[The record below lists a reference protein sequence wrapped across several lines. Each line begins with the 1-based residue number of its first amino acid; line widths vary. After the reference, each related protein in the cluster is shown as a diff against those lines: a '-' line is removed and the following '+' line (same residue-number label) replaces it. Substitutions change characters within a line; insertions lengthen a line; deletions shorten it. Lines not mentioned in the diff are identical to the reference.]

1 VFGKPTEVLREQKVD
16 TPWVLIFNAGTND
29 EGMYTL
35 QGRKTSAECSGTFV
49 LAFERREEASRFSML
64 LQAQGF
70 GMPTAAAWDAEEL
83 SDFCASA
90 DFGIGFVPTD
100 ALLFPP
106 QNNYFDADT
115 DEEEALPMKPGTRPF
130 DAPPPDE
137 WKTTLASDRGGQ
149 SMSPNYVSNMGSDG
163 PDNFMSPRPLGPP
176 ARPGIGAPLGQ
187 PPRPGMGAPLGPPPH
202 SGMGA
207 GPSPYETT
215 NSPPRP
221 SRPSSSRGQHAPD
234 ERDGTR
240 GRSSFG
246 EHRPPRY
253 ESASGGHGAPRPPA
267 HKDPDFMKTPPRA
280 SPGGGSNQG
289 GGGGESKGISSR
301 PQQPP
306 RSERDRR
313 DGESLSSRPRSPPR
327 EDSRDASRPV
337 PRTVY
342 GDADDVLREEKV
354 EAPWVLIFNKGRED
368 EGMYTLQGRETPEKG
383 SGTFVMAFERQEE
396 ASRFSMLLQA
406 QGFGMPTATAWAS
419 EELSD
424 FCASADFGLGFVP
437 TGALV
442 FPPEDNYF
450 DADAFATHKLKEEAE
465 DAWGTEGAEV
475 RAGLDRLFEL

>member
-1 VFGKPTEVLREQKVD
+1 
-16 TPWVLIFNAGTND
+16 
-29 EGMYTL
+29 
-35 QGRKTSAECSGTFV
+35 
-49 LAFERREEASRFSML
+49 ML

-115 DEEEALPMKPGTRPF
+115 EEEEALPMKPGFVQPGAHPY
-130 DAPPPDE
+130 DAAP
-137 WKTTLASDRGGQ
+137 TTLASDRGGQ
-149 SMSPNYVSNMGSDG
+149 YTSPNFVSDMGSGG
-163 PDNFMSPRPLGPP
+163 PDNFMSSR
-176 ARPGIGAPLGQ
+176 
-187 PPRPGMGAPLGPPPH
+187 PLGPPPH
-202 SGMGA
+202 SGNGA
-207 GPSPYETT
+207 GPSPYE
-215 NSPPRP
+215 SPPSPRGA
-221 SRPSSSRGQHAPD
+221 RPSSSRGQHAPD

-246 EHRPPRY
+246 DHHPRY
-253 ESASGGHGAPRPPA
+253 SPTANQGNQAPA

-280 SPGGGSNQG
+280 SGGG
-289 GGGGESKGISSR
+289 GGGGESSSSKGISSR
-301 PQQPP
+301 PRSQP
-306 RSERDRR
+306 RN
-313 DGESLSSRPRSPPR
+313 

-342 GDADDVLREEKV
+342 GDADDVLRQEKV

-406 QGFGMPTATAWAS
+406 QGFGMPTAAAWDA

-424 FCASADFGLGFVP
+424 FCASADFGIGFVP
-437 TGALV
+437 TDALL

-465 DAWGTEGAEV
+465 DARGTEGAEV

>member
-1 VFGKPTEVLREQKVD
+1 
-16 TPWVLIFNAGTND
+16 
-29 EGMYTL
+29 
-35 QGRKTSAECSGTFV
+35 
-49 LAFERREEASRFSML
+49 
-64 LQAQGF
+64 
-70 GMPTAAAWDAEEL
+70 
-83 SDFCASA
+83 
-90 DFGIGFVPTD
+90 
-100 ALLFPP
+100 
-106 QNNYFDADT
+106 
-115 DEEEALPMKPGTRPF
+115 MK
-130 DAPPPDE
+130 
-137 WKTTLASDRGGQ
+137 
-149 SMSPNYVSNMGSDG
+149 
-163 PDNFMSPRPLGPP
+163 
-176 ARPGIGAPLGQ
+176 
-187 PPRPGMGAPLGPPPH
+187 
-202 SGMGA
+202 
-207 GPSPYETT
+207 
-215 NSPPRP
+215 SPP
-221 SRPSSSRGQHAPD
+221 
-234 ERDGTR
+234 
-240 GRSSFG
+240 GR
-246 EHRPPRY
+246 
-253 ESASGGHGAPRPPA
+253 
-267 HKDPDFMKTPPRA
+267 
-280 SPGGGSNQG
+280 
-289 GGGGESKGISSR
+289 GESPSKGLSSR

-306 RSERDRR
+306 RSDRDRR

-406 QGFGMPTATAWAS
+406 QGFGMPTATSWAS

-450 DADAFATHKLKEEAE
+450 DADAFAQHKLKEEAE

>member
-1 VFGKPTEVLREQKVD
+1 MRSRRTLAARRPHAHSRVLAPRR
-16 TPWVLIFNAGTND
+16 
-29 EGMYTL
+29 YTL
-35 QGRKTSAECSGTFV
+35 QGRKTSAKCSGTFV
-49 LAFERREEASRFSML
+49 LAFERQEEASRFSML

-137 WKTTLASDRGGQ
+137 WKRTLASDRGGQ
-149 SMSPNYVSNMGSDG
+149 SMSPNYVSNMGSPNPNMGSDG
-163 PDNFMSPRPLGPP
+163 PDNFMSSRPLGPP
-176 ARPGIGAPLGQ
+176 ARPGIGAPLGP

-207 GPSPYETT
+207 GPSPYEKP
-215 NSPPRP
+215 NSPPRS

-246 EHRPPRY
+246 DHHPRY
-253 ESASGGHGAPRPPA
+253 SPTANQGNQGNQAPPPPA

-280 SPGGGSNQG
+280 SGGG
-289 GGGGESKGISSR
+289 GGGGESSSSKGISSR
-301 PQQPP
+301 PQQQQPPP
-306 RSERDRR
+306 RSERNQQRG
-313 DGESLSSRPRSPPR
+313 GESLSSRPRSPPR
-327 EDSRDASRPV
+327 NEDSRDASRPV

-342 GDADDVLREEKV
+342 GDADDVLRQEKV

-368 EGMYTLQGRETPEKG
+368 EGMYTLQVAPPPHPTPRVL
-383 SGTFVMAFERQEE
+383 SPPRPQARV
-396 ASRFSMLLQA
+396 QA
-406 QGFGMPTATAWAS
+406 QAPQPS
-419 EELSD
+419 
-424 FCASADFGLGFVP
+424 P
-437 TGALV
+437 
-442 FPPEDNYF
+442 
-450 DADAFATHKLKEEAE
+450 
-465 DAWGTEGAEV
+465 
-475 RAGLDRLFEL
+475 